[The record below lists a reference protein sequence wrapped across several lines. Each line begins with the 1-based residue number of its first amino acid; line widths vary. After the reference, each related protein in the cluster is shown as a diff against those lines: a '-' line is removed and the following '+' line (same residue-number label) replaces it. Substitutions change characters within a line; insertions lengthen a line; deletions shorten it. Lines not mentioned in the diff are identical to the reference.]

1 RPIGEALIDNG
12 LDAIPI
18 VGTVKGAYEIGD
30 AVIDLGGSVL
40 EGVDVD
46 EEELGDKVWDDL
58 EGDAWD

>member
-1 RPIGEALIDNG
+1 MIDNG